1 MSSSEANTGVHSM
14 HIVHECGDVNYSLQ
28 SLNYFYGTGTLIE
41 AHCTMRTT
49 GSVNAQQKLQTHKK

>member
-1 MSSSEANTGVHSM
+1 MSSSEANIGVHSM

-28 SLNYFYGTGTLIE
+28 SLNYFYGFSTLIE

-49 GSVNAQQKLQTHKK
+49 GSVNAQQKLETHKK